1 MLGSIRSI
9 LHCYWKQRNQD
20 VKVEWFMSTY
30 NENTLLSYMNQLRST
45 RKREELG
52 EGWPVI
58 ELL

>member
-1 MLGSIRSI
+1 
-9 LHCYWKQRNQD
+9 
-20 VKVEWFMSTY
+20 MSTY